1 MQATVPLEYGK
12 YYHIYNCG
20 INGCPIFK
28 ERGNYEHFL
37 RLYEWYVTPIAHTYA
52 WCLMGNHL
60 HLLVQIKEE
69 HEIGFLVPNEKN
81 ATGASRRWKVV
92 APESLTTDV
101 SNLKRAVPYRQ
112 LSHLFNAYAKAFNHH
127 YNRKGSLFIKNFK
140 RKQVDNEIYFRNLVL
155 YIHNNP
161 VHHGFCSHPVEYP
174 WSSYLTCISDKPTL
188 LKRNEVI
195 SWFDDRSNFIAT
207 HRQIADTDFI
217 GHLTIE

>member
-1 MQATVPLEYGK
+1 
-12 YYHIYNCG
+12 
-20 INGCPIFK
+20 
-28 ERGNYEHFL
+28 
-37 RLYEWYVTPIAHTYA
+37 
-52 WCLMGNHL
+52 MGNHL

-69 HEIGFLVPNEKN
+69 HEIGFLVPNEEN